1 MREETRNRLGISEA
15 KLADFCQS
23 WQIAELSLFGSI
35 LRDDFGPDSDID
47 LLVRYEADAHWSLI
61 DHIGIENELAAIM
74 GRKVDLVSKPAVEKS
89 HNWIRRRNILDSA
102 ELVYES
108 RP

>member
-1 MREETRNRLGISEA
+1 MREEVRARLGITDNE
-15 KLADFCQS
+15 LVEFCQR
-23 WQIAELSLFGSI
+23 WQITELSLFGSV
-35 LRDDFGPDSDID
+35 LRDDFRPDSDVD
-47 LLVRYEADAHWSLI
+47 LLVRYEAGAHWSLI

-89 HNWIRRRNILDSA
+89 NNWLRRRNILDSA

-108 RP
+108 RL

>member
-1 MREETRNRLGISEA
+1 MREEIRQRLGISEA
-15 KLADFCQS
+15 ELSEFCRR
-23 WQIAELSLFGSI
+23 WQITELSVFGSI
-35 LRDDFGPDSDID
+35 LREDFGPDSDID
-47 LLVRYEADAHWSLI
+47 LLVRYEAGAHWSLI

-89 HNWIRRRNILDSA
+89 DNWLRRRNILDSA

-108 RP
+108 RL

>member
-1 MREETRNRLGISEA
+1 MREEISARLGITEEE
-15 KLADFCQS
+15 LADFCRR
-23 WQIAELSLFGSI
+23 WQITELSLFGSI

-47 LLVRYEADAHWSLI
+47 LLVRYEGDARWSLI
-61 DHIGIENELAAIM
+61 DHIGIELELESLV
-74 GRKVDLVSKPAVEKS
+74 GRKVDLVNKPAVERS
-89 HNWIRRRNILDSA
+89 ENWLRRRNILGSA